1 MHINICCLVSYLR
14 NTCFTFTQFHCA
26 FSSQLWLSCR
36 ITLSVREASSFLSLR
51 SYSDVSIETG
61 KHNPYLRD
69 LYGVTGNSCPISP
82 DTSGTREL
90 ALGQRGLPLS
100 SLSCVVSVPWFILDL
115 PMPNQSPHIFFF
127 SKAQGCTPYGGSSQ
141 DCTSSIPVP
150 KAGYRN
156 FTHNFFSQPCARVL
170 PELGREKNPLM
181 PLKRNNHINII
192 AINK

>member
-1 MHINICCLVSYLR
+1 M
-14 NTCFTFTQFHCA
+14 
-26 FSSQLWLSCR
+26 
-36 ITLSVREASSFLSLR
+36 REASSFLSLR

-127 SKAQGCTPYGGSSQ
+127 QKHKAAHPTVALAKIARAPYPFQKQATVISLI
-141 DCTSSIPVP
+141 T
-150 KAGYRN
+150 
-156 FTHNFFSQPCARVL
+156 FFHSLVRVYS
-170 PELGREKNPLM
+170 PSLGERKT
-181 PLKRNNHINII
+181 RSCH
-192 AINK
+192 